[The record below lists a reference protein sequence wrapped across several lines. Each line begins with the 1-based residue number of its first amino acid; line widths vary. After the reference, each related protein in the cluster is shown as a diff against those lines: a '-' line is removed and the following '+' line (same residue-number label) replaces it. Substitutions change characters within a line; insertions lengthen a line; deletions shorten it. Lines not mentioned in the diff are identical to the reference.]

1 MYRYIL
7 LRLLTIIPVLFGVS
21 LIIFLLVHF
30 SPGDATLK
38 LLGPMASDVAREN
51 LRQTLG
57 LDQPVHVQYLK
68 WLREVLNG
76 NFGVSIS
83 TSLPVLDLII
93 PRFINTVILAVP
105 SLLLALLI
113 GFFVGIFAAAKPFS
127 VFDRLGMSCTLILGS
142 TPPFWF
148 GLILVLFFSLNW
160 RLFPA
165 TGMVSMRGDGGLIDI
180 LHHLVLPTIA
190 TAVAPAAIITRM
202 VRTSMLEI
210 LSQEYIK
217 VARAKGFS
225 QRVIL
230 WKHALRNA
238 IPPISTITGLQLGYL
253 LGGALFTEVVF
264 AWPGLG
270 NQLYY
275 AIVARDLPVIQAAVL
290 VIALSFVL
298 VNLFTDFLNAYFEP
312 KIRLG

>member
-1 MYRYIL
+1 VLRYIVS
-7 LRLLTIIPVLFGVS
+7 RLVAVVPVLFGVS

-30 SPGDATLK
+30 APGDATLK
-38 LLGPMASDVAREN
+38 LLGPMASDEARAS

-57 LDQPVHVQYLK
+57 LDQPIHVQYFR
-68 WLREVLNG
+68 WLGEVLKG

-83 TSLPVLDLII
+83 TSLPVSDLVI
-93 PRFINTVILAVP
+93 PRFINTVILTVP
-105 SLLLALLI
+105 SLMMALLI

-127 VFDRLGMSCTLILGS
+127 LFDRFGMSCTLILGS

-160 RLFPA
+160 RIFPA
-165 TGMVSMRGDGGLIDI
+165 TGMISMRGDGGLVDI
-180 LHHLVLPTIA
+180 LHHLVLPTIT

-202 VRTSMLEI
+202 VRSSMLEI
-210 LSQEYIK
+210 LSQEYIR
-217 VARAKGFS
+217 VARAKGVPE
-225 QRVIL
+225 RIIL

-238 IPPISTITGLQLGYL
+238 MPPIATITGLQLGYL

-275 AIVARDLPVIQAAVL
+275 AIVARDLPVVQAAVL
-290 VIALSFVL
+290 IIALSFVL
-298 VNLFTDFLNAYFEP
+298 VNLFTDVLNAYLDP
-312 KIRLG
+312 KIRVG

>member
-1 MYRYIL
+1 
-7 LRLLTIIPVLFGVS
+7 
-21 LIIFLLVHF
+21 
-30 SPGDATLK
+30 
-38 LLGPMASDVAREN
+38 MASDAAREN

-57 LDQPVHVQYLK
+57 LDQPVHVQYPPK

-76 NFGVSIS
+76 NLCFHLYKS
-83 TSLPVLDLII
+83 TSIGFDNPTL
-93 PRFINTVILAVP
+93 INTVILAVP

-113 GFFVGIFAAAKPFS
+113 GFFVGFSQLQTLS
-127 VFDRLGMSCTLILGS
+127 VFDRLGMSLPILGS

-148 GLILVLFFSLNW
+148 GLILVYFLPNW

-264 AWPGLG
+264 VARPWKPT
-270 NQLYY
+270 YY
-275 AIVARDLPVIQAAVL
+275 AIVALRSPRDTSGS
-290 VIALSFVL
+290 LSYCLIFC
-298 VNLFTDFLNAYFEP
+298 FGKIFLQIF
-312 KIRLG
+312 